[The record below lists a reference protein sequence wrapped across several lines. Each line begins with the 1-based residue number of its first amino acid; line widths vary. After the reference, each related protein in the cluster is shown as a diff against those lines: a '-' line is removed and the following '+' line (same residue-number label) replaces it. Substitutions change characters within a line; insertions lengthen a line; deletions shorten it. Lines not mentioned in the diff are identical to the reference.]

1 VPTPPDV
8 IVERLSKPSVMAMD
22 SGESTVGQ
30 DMMIRDKPE
39 QEPVYDWMHLI
50 KMFLENQS
58 LFDDN
63 DCNTLMLL

>member
-30 DMMIRDKPE
+30 DMMVRDKPE
-39 QEPVYDWMHLI
+39 QEPMYDWMHPI

-63 DCNTLMLL
+63 DCNTLILL